1 MDYEKFWELLNA
13 DDKQLLFF
21 VSQKAQLVNSLPIA
35 TALIGNHFSSLF
47 CWCIS
52 FIFKSFRNK

>member
-35 TALIGNHFSSLF
+35 TALIGNDFLHYFVDLLV
-47 CWCIS
+47 
-52 FIFKSFRNK
+52 FIFKSCINK